1 MRYMSMQFLLGGV
14 ILTGSFVALLGT
26 ANAQQTDPVEI
37 GAEALKD
44 GKFPWY
50 ASDSNTAQTVESP
63 NTKSAASAN
72 RGLVPAKKVQ
82 PAATP
87 TSWAGWL
94 QQLFDGLSY
103 AAYIMLIIL
112 VVVIASLL
120 IWGYIRL
127 RPSEMSKTDRQKL
140 EENEAMSDRIQELP
154 FTVSRQLNDNF
165 EDRAQAAADAG
176 NYSEAVM
183 LLFSFILLSLDRKG
197 LIRLRRG
204 TTNRQYLNEIR
215 HQDRLPEFYK
225 QVMVPFEKSFFGG
238 HRIDQETFEKCWNN
252 VESFRH
258 SLS

>member
-1 MRYMSMQFLLGGV
+1 MQFLLGGV
-14 ILTGSFVALLGT
+14 ILTWSFVAMLGT
-26 ANAQQTDPVEI
+26 AKAQQTDPVEM
-37 GAEALKD
+37 GAEALKG

-50 ASDSNTAQTVESP
+50 ESDSNTAQPVESP

-72 RGLVPAKKVQ
+72 RRLVRAKKVQ
-82 PAATP
+82 PVATP
-87 TSWAGWL
+87 TSWSGWF

-103 AAYIMLIIL
+103 TAYILLTL
-112 VVVIASLL
+112 VAAVLVSLL
-120 IWGYIRL
+120 IWGYIRF

-140 EENEAMSDRIQELP
+140 EETEAMSDRIQELP
-154 FTVSRQLNDNF
+154 FTVSRQLNDHF
-165 EDRAQAAADAG
+165 EDRARAAADTG
-176 NYSEAVM
+176 NYAEAVM

-215 HQDRLPEFYK
+215 HHDRLPEFYN

-238 HRIDQETFEKCWNN
+238 HRIDQETFEKCWQN

-258 SLS
+258 SLN

>member
-1 MRYMSMQFLLGGV
+1 MQFLLGGV

-26 ANAQQTDPVEI
+26 ANAQPTDPVEM
-37 GAEALKD
+37 GAEALKG

-50 ASDSNTAQTVESP
+50 ASDSNSAQPVESP

-72 RGLVPAKKVQ
+72 RGLIPAKKVQ
-82 PAATP
+82 PVAAR
-87 TSWAGWL
+87 TSWAGWF

-103 AAYIMLIIL
+103 AAYILLTL
-112 VVVIASLL
+112 VAAVLVSLL
-120 IWGYIRL
+120 IWGYIRF

-140 EENEAMSDRIQELP
+140 EETEAMSDRIQELP

-165 EDRAQAAADAG
+165 EDRARAAADTG
-176 NYSEAVM
+176 NYAEAVM

-215 HQDRLPEFYK
+215 HHDRLPEFYN

-238 HRIDQETFEKCWNN
+238 HRIDQETFEKCWKN